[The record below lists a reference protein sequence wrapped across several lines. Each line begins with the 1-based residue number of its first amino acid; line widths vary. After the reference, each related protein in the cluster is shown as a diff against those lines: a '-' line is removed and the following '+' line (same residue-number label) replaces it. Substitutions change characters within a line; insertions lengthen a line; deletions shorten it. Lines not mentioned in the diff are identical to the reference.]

1 MPEPLKA
8 LLLDGGIVAVILGL
22 GWISS
27 YRRRREV
34 RQLDKMWEDSP

>member
-22 GWISS
+22 GWVSS
-27 YRRRREV
+27 YRRKCEV
-34 RQLDKMWEDSP
+34 RELDQMWEES